1 MVPSRPAMSP
11 SPARPPT
18 SGSAFAP
25 LQRPVFRALWGALIV
40 SALGSWMHDV
50 GAGWLMTS
58 LAPEPFM
65 VAMVQSA
72 AQLPMFLLTLPAGAL
87 ADIVDR
93 RRYLIATQF
102 VMMTAALALGA
113 LTLTGLITPPLLI
126 LFTFVMGSGAALMMP
141 AFSAVIPELVPREEL
156 TAAIT
161 LNSIAFNAMRAVG
174 PAVAGLILALT
185 GPGIVFLGNA
195 VTLTAV
201 VWALSRWRSET
212 PATNLPAER
221 FTSSIRTGL
230 RYVRQSK
237 ALHAILL
244 RGVALLIP
252 MGAPLAFLPLVVRT
266 ELNQGP
272 EVYGLLLGS
281 VGAGAVFAGLQL
293 ARLRAAIPADNI
305 IRGGTVGVVIASL
318 ALGWVREVW
327 LLSAAMFL
335 LGGSWI
341 SAQSTLQVT
350 TQLSLPAWVRAR
362 GLAVFIASFMGVL
375 ALGAPAW
382 GKLAQH
388 TSLQVALTAAATVGI
403 LGLLATWRLSL
414 NLHTRADTTLAEP
427 ARLPELPEGLAAGDG
442 PVLVNVTYQV
452 PERERD
458 EFLRVMREEVR
469 RVRLRNGSSAWGVF
483 LDPATPDR
491 YVEVFL
497 DESWEAHLRQHYRVT
512 RDDRRV
518 LDRAAAHHR
527 GDGPPVM
534 SYLLSPAQPPR
545 RWRPVEPGGEGNG

>member
-1 MVPSRPAMSP
+1 MNP
-11 SPARPPT
+11 SPARPPA

-72 AQLPMFLLTLPAGAL
+72 AQLPLFLLTLPAGAL

-93 RRYLIATQF
+93 RRYLIATQL
-102 VMMTAALALGA
+102 VMMVAALTLGI
-113 LTLTGLITPPLLI
+113 LTLTGLITPALLI
-126 LFTFVMGSGAALMMP
+126 LFTFLMGSGAALMMP
-141 AFSAVIPELVPREEL
+141 AFSALIPDLVPRQEL

-174 PAVAGLILALT
+174 PAVAGAILALT
-185 GPGIVFLGNA
+185 GPGIVFVGNA
-195 VTLTAV
+195 ISFTAV
-201 VWALSRWRSET
+201 IWVLSRWRTET

-237 ALHAILL
+237 ALHTILL
-244 RGVALLIP
+244 RGIALFVP
-252 MGAPLAFLPLVVRT
+252 MSAPLAFLPLVVRT
-266 ELNQGP
+266 ELDQGP

-281 VGAGAVFAGLQL
+281 VGAGAVLAGLQL

-305 IRGGTVGVVIASL
+305 IRLGTTGVVIASL
-318 ALGWVREVW
+318 ALAWVQQVW
-327 LLSAAMFL
+327 ILAGAMFL

-350 TQLSLPAWVRAR
+350 TQLSLPGWVRAR
-362 GLAVFIASFMGVL
+362 GLAVFIATFMGVL

-382 GKLAQH
+382 GKLAQY
-388 TSLQVALTAAATVGI
+388 TSLQLALTAAAMGGV

-414 NLHTRADTTLAEP
+414 NLHTQADTTMAEP
-427 ARLPELPEGLAAGDG
+427 ARLPELPGDLATGDG
-442 PVLVNVTYQV
+442 PVLVNVVYQV
-452 PERERD
+452 PENERND
-458 EFLRVMREEVR
+458 FLRVMREEVR

-483 LDPATPDR
+483 MDPATPDR
-491 YVEVFL
+491 YVEVFM

-512 RDDRRV
+512 RDDQRI

-527 GDGPPVM
+527 GDAPPAM
-534 SYLLSPAQPPR
+534 RYLLSPALPPR
-545 RWRPVEPGGEGNG
+545 NWRPAEPEENGNA